1 MKVTRRIALTLGAA
15 ALVATGCSGT
25 GASGGSDIT
34 IGLAVSTLNNPFFVE
49 LQQGAQEMADKLGA
63 KLTVVDAQNDAT
75 NQVNQVQTLVTQG
88 VKAILLNP
96 VDSKQSAPAAKAAEM
111 ANIPLISVDRAV
123 EGKVAAEVASNNV
136 SGGSLA
142 AIELGRATSGD
153 VAHLK
158 GIPGASASRDRGQGF
173 EQGLNSG
180 NIKVVAS
187 AVADFDRA
195 KGLNE
200 TTNLLQGNPGLK
212 GIFAENDEMA
222 LGAIKALGA
231 RALQGRPG
239 RRLRR
244 HAGRPEGDPGRH
256 ARRDRRAAA
265 EAPRFQGRR
274 AGRARRQGR
283 AGSAGRGRRGQGHHR
298 EERGRVHQVTNALL
312 VLGSANADLV
322 VEVGRRPTGG
332 ETVLG
337 GDTVVLPGGK
347 GANTAVA
354 AARVGASVALI
365 GAVGGDGYGS
375 LLRESLESSGVD
387 TALVKTSARPTG
399 IAYITVTP
407 DGENS
412 IVVSPGANADV
423 SLSDVDDISFDGAQV
438 LTCSLEVPLETVIHA
453 IGVAS

>member
-25 GASGGSDIT
+25 GASGDIT

-49 LQQGAQEMADKLGA
+49 LQQGAQEMADRLGA

-88 VKAILLNP
+88 VKAIILNP
-96 VDSKQSAPAAKAAEM
+96 VDSKQSAPAAKAAET

-123 EGKVAAEVASNNV
+123 EGGKVAAEVASNNV

-180 NIKVVAS
+180 NIKVVAT

-200 TTNLLQGNPGLK
+200 TTNLLQGNPGIK

-231 RALQGRPG
+231 RAGK
-239 RRLRR
+239 
-244 HAGRPEGDPGRH
+244 D
-256 ARRDRRAAA
+256 
-265 EAPRFQGRR
+265 
-274 AGRARRQGR
+274 
-283 AGSAGRGRRGQGHHR
+283 
-298 EERGRVHQVTNALL
+298 VM
-312 VLGSANADLV
+312 V
-322 VEVGRRPTGG
+322 VGF
-332 ETVLG
+332 
-337 GDTVVLPGGK
+337 
-347 GANTAVA
+347 
-354 AARVGASVALI
+354 
-365 GAVGGDGYGS
+365 DG
-375 LLRESLESSGVD
+375 
-387 TALVKTSARPTG
+387 
-399 IAYITVTP
+399 TP
-407 DGENS
+407 DGLKAIQDGTLAATVAQQPKLLGSKAVEQAVHAAKGES
-412 IVVSPGANADV
+412 VQQVVDV
-423 SLSDVDDISFDGAQV
+423 
-438 LTCSLEVPLETVIHA
+438 EVKVITA
-453 IGVAS
+453 KNVAEFVK

>member
-25 GASGGSDIT
+25 GASGDIT

-49 LQQGAQEMADKLGA
+49 LQQGAQEMADELGA

-88 VKAILLNP
+88 VKAIILNP
-96 VDSKQSAPAAKAAEM
+96 VDSKQSAPAAKAAET

-142 AIELGRATSGD
+142 AIELGRATSGE

-200 TTNLLQGNPGLK
+200 TTNLLQGHPGLK
-212 GIFAENDEMA
+212 GLFAENDEMA

-231 RALQGRPG
+231 RAGK
-239 RRLRR
+239 
-244 HAGRPEGDPGRH
+244 D
-256 ARRDRRAAA
+256 
-265 EAPRFQGRR
+265 
-274 AGRARRQGR
+274 
-283 AGSAGRGRRGQGHHR
+283 
-298 EERGRVHQVTNALL
+298 VQV
-312 VLGSANADLV
+312 
-322 VEVGRRPTGG
+322 VGF
-332 ETVLG
+332 
-337 GDTVVLPGGK
+337 
-347 GANTAVA
+347 
-354 AARVGASVALI
+354 
-365 GAVGGDGYGS
+365 DG
-375 LLRESLESSGVD
+375 
-387 TALVKTSARPTG
+387 
-399 IAYITVTP
+399 TP
-407 DGENS
+407 DGLKAIQDGTLAATIAQQPKLLGSRAVEQAVHAAKGEPVQQ
-412 IVVSPGANADV
+412 VVDV
-423 SLSDVDDISFDGAQV
+423 
-438 LTCSLEVPLETVIHA
+438 EVKVITA
-453 IGVAS
+453 KNVAEFVK

>member
-25 GASGGSDIT
+25 GASGDIT

-88 VKAILLNP
+88 VKAIILNP
-96 VDSKQSAPAAKAAEM
+96 VDSKQSAPAAKAAET

-142 AIELGRATSGD
+142 AIELGRATSGE

-200 TTNLLQGNPGLK
+200 TTNLLQGHPGLK
-212 GIFAENDEMA
+212 GLFAENDEMA

-231 RALQGRPG
+231 RAGK
-239 RRLRR
+239 
-244 HAGRPEGDPGRH
+244 D
-256 ARRDRRAAA
+256 
-265 EAPRFQGRR
+265 
-274 AGRARRQGR
+274 
-283 AGSAGRGRRGQGHHR
+283 
-298 EERGRVHQVTNALL
+298 VQV
-312 VLGSANADLV
+312 
-322 VEVGRRPTGG
+322 VGF
-332 ETVLG
+332 
-337 GDTVVLPGGK
+337 
-347 GANTAVA
+347 
-354 AARVGASVALI
+354 
-365 GAVGGDGYGS
+365 DG
-375 LLRESLESSGVD
+375 
-387 TALVKTSARPTG
+387 
-399 IAYITVTP
+399 TP
-407 DGENS
+407 DGLKAIQDGTLAATVAQQPKLLGSRAVEQAVHAAKGEPVQQ
-412 IVVSPGANADV
+412 VVDV
-423 SLSDVDDISFDGAQV
+423 
-438 LTCSLEVPLETVIHA
+438 EVKVITA
-453 IGVAS
+453 KNVAEFVK

>member
-75 NQVNQVQTLVTQG
+75 NQINQVQTLVTQG

-123 EGKVAAEVASNNV
+123 EGGKVAAEVASNNV

-142 AIELGRATSGD
+142 AIELGRAASGE

-180 NIKVVAS
+180 NIKVTAT

-200 TTNLLQGNPGLK
+200 TTNLLQGHPGLK

-231 RALQGRPG
+231 RAGK
-239 RRLRR
+239 
-244 HAGRPEGDPGRH
+244 D
-256 ARRDRRAAA
+256 
-265 EAPRFQGRR
+265 
-274 AGRARRQGR
+274 
-283 AGSAGRGRRGQGHHR
+283 
-298 EERGRVHQVTNALL
+298 VM
-312 VLGSANADLV
+312 V
-322 VEVGRRPTGG
+322 VGF
-332 ETVLG
+332 
-337 GDTVVLPGGK
+337 
-347 GANTAVA
+347 
-354 AARVGASVALI
+354 
-365 GAVGGDGYGS
+365 DG
-375 LLRESLESSGVD
+375 
-387 TALVKTSARPTG
+387 
-399 IAYITVTP
+399 TP
-407 DGENS
+407 DGLKAIQDGTLTATIAQQPKLLGSKAVEQAVHAAKGEPVQQ
-412 IVVSPGANADV
+412 VVDVEVKVINAKN
-423 SLSDVDDISFDGAQV
+423 
-438 LTCSLEVPLETVIHA
+438 
-453 IGVAS
+453 VAEFIK

>member
-25 GASGGSDIT
+25 GASGDIT

-88 VKAILLNP
+88 VKAIILNP
-96 VDSKQSAPAAKAAEM
+96 VDTKQSAPAAKAAET

-142 AIELGRATSGD
+142 AIELGRATSGE

-158 GIPGASASRDRGQGF
+158 GISGASASRDRGQGF

-200 TTNLLQGNPGLK
+200 TTNLLQGHPGLK
-212 GIFAENDEMA
+212 GLFAENDEMA

-231 RALQGRPG
+231 RAGK
-239 RRLRR
+239 
-244 HAGRPEGDPGRH
+244 D
-256 ARRDRRAAA
+256 
-265 EAPRFQGRR
+265 
-274 AGRARRQGR
+274 
-283 AGSAGRGRRGQGHHR
+283 
-298 EERGRVHQVTNALL
+298 VM
-312 VLGSANADLV
+312 V
-322 VEVGRRPTGG
+322 VGF
-332 ETVLG
+332 
-337 GDTVVLPGGK
+337 
-347 GANTAVA
+347 
-354 AARVGASVALI
+354 
-365 GAVGGDGYGS
+365 DG
-375 LLRESLESSGVD
+375 
-387 TALVKTSARPTG
+387 
-399 IAYITVTP
+399 TP
-407 DGENS
+407 DGLKAIQDGTLAATIAQQPKLLGSKAVEQAVHAAKGEPVQQ
-412 IVVSPGANADV
+412 VVDV
-423 SLSDVDDISFDGAQV
+423 
-438 LTCSLEVPLETVIHA
+438 EVKVITKKN
-453 IGVAS
+453 VAEFVK

>member
-25 GASGGSDIT
+25 GASGDIT

-88 VKAILLNP
+88 VKAIILNP
-96 VDSKQSAPAAKAAEM
+96 VDSKQSAPAAKAAET

-142 AIELGRATSGD
+142 AIELGRATSGE

-200 TTNLLQGNPGLK
+200 TTNLLQGHPGLK
-212 GIFAENDEMA
+212 GLFAENDEMA

-231 RALQGRPG
+231 RAGK
-239 RRLRR
+239 
-244 HAGRPEGDPGRH
+244 D
-256 ARRDRRAAA
+256 
-265 EAPRFQGRR
+265 
-274 AGRARRQGR
+274 
-283 AGSAGRGRRGQGHHR
+283 
-298 EERGRVHQVTNALL
+298 VQV
-312 VLGSANADLV
+312 
-322 VEVGRRPTGG
+322 VGF
-332 ETVLG
+332 
-337 GDTVVLPGGK
+337 
-347 GANTAVA
+347 
-354 AARVGASVALI
+354 
-365 GAVGGDGYGS
+365 DG
-375 LLRESLESSGVD
+375 
-387 TALVKTSARPTG
+387 
-399 IAYITVTP
+399 TP
-407 DGENS
+407 DGLKAIQDGTLAATIAQQPKLLGSKAVEQAVHAAKGEPVQQ
-412 IVVSPGANADV
+412 VVDV
-423 SLSDVDDISFDGAQV
+423 
-438 LTCSLEVPLETVIHA
+438 EVKVITA
-453 IGVAS
+453 KNVAEFVK

>member
-25 GASGGSDIT
+25 GASGDIT

-88 VKAILLNP
+88 VKAIILNP
-96 VDSKQSAPAAKAAEM
+96 VDTKQSAPAAKAAEQ
-111 ANIPLISVDRAV
+111 ANIPLIAVDRAV

-142 AIELGRATSGD
+142 AIELGRATSGE

-180 NIKVVAS
+180 NIKVVAT

-200 TTNLLQGNPGLK
+200 TTNLMQGTPGIK

-222 LGAIKALGA
+222 LGAIKALG
-231 RALQGRPG
+231 
-239 RRLRR
+239 
-244 HAGRPEGDPGRH
+244 
-256 ARRDRRAAA
+256 
-265 EAPRFQGRR
+265 
-274 AGRARRQGR
+274 GR
-283 AGSAGRGRRGQGHHR
+283 AGKD
-298 EERGRVHQVTNALL
+298 VQV
-312 VLGSANADLV
+312 
-322 VEVGRRPTGG
+322 VGF
-332 ETVLG
+332 
-337 GDTVVLPGGK
+337 
-347 GANTAVA
+347 
-354 AARVGASVALI
+354 
-365 GAVGGDGYGS
+365 DG
-375 LLRESLESSGVD
+375 
-387 TALVKTSARPTG
+387 
-399 IAYITVTP
+399 TP
-407 DGENS
+407 DGLKAIQDGTLAATVAQQPKLLGSKAVEQAVHAAKS
-412 IVVSPGANADV
+412 EAVQQVVDV
-423 SLSDVDDISFDGAQV
+423 
-438 LTCSLEVPLETVIHA
+438 EVKVITQKN
-453 IGVAS
+453 VAEFVK